1 MLYCI
6 KKISV
11 GEQNMINDLH
21 KKLKKNVSPMYL
33 LVGTEDFLLQE
44 AENLIVKA
52 ALQGEVDDFN
62 YQTYDLKEAYLSEAL
77 EDAQTPSFFGGNK
90 VIIIKS
96 CVFLTAQKEKIV
108 QDIEP
113 LFDYIDN
120 PAPFTTVVFIAPYE
134 KLDERKKVT
143 KALKK
148 QVELVECH
156 PVEVNNL
163 DGWIKEQFI
172 GNVTIT
178 KEAIEKLKLL
188 VGNNLSI
195 LKLECEK
202 LQLFIGNEGEV
213 TEDLVEMMVAKTI
226 EQNVF
231 SLIEKTAVRQTTD
244 ALKILH
250 ELLYIGEE
258 PIKIVALLAS
268 QFRLLYGIKQF
279 SSSGYSNNQI
289 ASSVG
294 VSPGRVFYGQKQANN
309 FQVSELKEAI
319 RLIAEVDYKMKT
331 GQGDKILILEMLIL
345 QLNK

>member
-1 MLYCI
+1 
-6 KKISV
+6 
-11 GEQNMINDLH
+11 MITDLH
-21 KKLKKNVSPMYL
+21 KKLKKDVSPMYL

-44 AENLIVKA
+44 AETAIVKA
-52 ALQGEVDDFN
+52 ALQGEIDDFN
-62 YQTYDLKEAYLSEAL
+62 FQTYDLKEAYLSEAL
-77 EDAQTPSFFGGNK
+77 EDAQTPSFFGGHK

-96 CVFLTAQKEKIV
+96 CAFLTAQKEKIV

-113 LFDYIDN
+113 LFDYIEN
-120 PAPFTTVVFIAPYE
+120 PSPFTTVVFVAPFE

-148 QVELVECH
+148 LVEIVECH

-163 DGWIKEQFI
+163 DSWITEQFS
-172 GNVTIT
+172 GNVSISKGAVET
-178 KEAIEKLKLL
+178 LKLL

-202 LQLFIGNEGEV
+202 LQLFVGDEGEV
-213 TEDLVEMMVAKTI
+213 TAELVELMVAKTI

-231 SLIEKTAVRQTTD
+231 SLIEKTAARQTTD

-258 PIKIVALLAS
+258 PIKVVALLAS
-268 QFRLLYGIKQF
+268 QFRLLYEIKQL
-279 SSSGYSNNQI
+279 SSNGYSNNQI

-294 VSPGRVFYGQKQANN
+294 VSPGRVFYGQKQANH
-309 FQVSELKEAI
+309 FQASELKEAI
-319 RLIAEVDYKMKT
+319 RLIAKADYNMKT
-331 GQGDKILILEMLIL
+331 GQGDKVLILEMLIL
-345 QLNK
+345 QMNK